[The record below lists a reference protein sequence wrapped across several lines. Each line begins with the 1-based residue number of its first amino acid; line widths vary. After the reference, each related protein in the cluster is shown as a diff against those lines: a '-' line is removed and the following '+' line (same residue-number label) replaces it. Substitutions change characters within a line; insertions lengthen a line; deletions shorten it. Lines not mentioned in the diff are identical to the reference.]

1 MNNGTIVFQ
10 KYNTITLSAA
20 DKIDS
25 FLKQCPVFQT
35 AFLIGG
41 PADIFVNEL
50 TDQVQFELPFHN
62 ESYILCFI

>member
-1 MNNGTIVFQ
+1 MNNSVIVFQ
-10 KYNTITLSAA
+10 KYNTILSAA

-50 TDQVQFELPFHN
+50 TDQVQF
-62 ESYILCFI
+62 